1 MDYNKIE
8 ALIEKYFQGET
19 NSTEEN
25 ELRNYFSSPNV
36 LPHLEQYKPLFGY
49 FSLAKEEEFKPEIPL
64 PLKSRDKKRT
74 VAWLSIAASVVVLIG
89 IGMFA
94 FFNNTSKN
102 EDLGTYNDPEVA
114 FKETQKALALLS
126 NQVNIGIESV
136 HYVEEYQNSKNL
148 IFKP

>member
-1 MDYNKIE
+1 MESSKIE
-8 ALIEKYFQGET
+8 ILLEKYFEGQT
-19 NSTEEN
+19 NSSEET

-49 FSLAKEEEFKPEIPL
+49 FAVAKKEEFKPNIQL
-64 PLKSRDKKRT
+64 QSKRLRVT
-74 VAWLSIAASVVVLIG
+74 WLSIAASVVVLL
-89 IGMFA
+89 GMGTYVY
-94 FFNNTSKN
+94 FNTYANQN
-102 EDLGTYNDPEVA
+102 QDLGTYSDPEIA

-136 HYVEEYQNSKNL
+136 RYVEEYQHSKNL

>member
-1 MDYNKIE
+1 MESSKIE
-8 ALIEKYFQGET
+8 ILLEKYFEGQT
-19 NSTEEN
+19 NSAEET

-49 FSLAKEEEFKPEIPL
+49 FAVAKKEEFKPNIQL
-64 PLKSRDKKRT
+64 QSKKLRVT
-74 VAWLSIAASVVVLIG
+74 WLSIAASVVVLLG
-89 IGMFA
+89 IGTYVY
-94 FFNNTSKN
+94 FNTYANQNK
-102 EDLGTYNDPEVA
+102 DLGTYNDPEIA

-136 HYVEEYQNSKNL
+136 RYVEEYQHSKNL

>member
-1 MDYNKIE
+1 MESSKIE
-8 ALIEKYFQGET
+8 ILLEKYFEGQT
-19 NSTEEN
+19 NSIEEN

-49 FSLAKEEEFKPEIPL
+49 FAVAKKEEFKPNIQL
-64 PLKSRDKKRT
+64 QSKRLRVT
-74 VAWLSIAASVVVLIG
+74 WLSIAASVVVLLG
-89 IGMFA
+89 IGTYVY
-94 FFNNTSKN
+94 FNTYANQN
-102 EDLGTYNDPEVA
+102 QDLGTYSDPEIA

-136 HYVEEYQNSKNL
+136 RYVEEYQHSKNL

>member
-1 MDYNKIE
+1 MESSKIE
-8 ALIEKYFQGET
+8 ILLEKYFEGQT
-19 NSTEEN
+19 NSSEEN

-49 FSLAKEEEFKPEIPL
+49 FAVAKQEEFKPNIQL
-64 PLKSRDKKRT
+64 QSKRLRVT
-74 VAWLSIAASVVVLIG
+74 WLSIAASVVVLLG
-89 IGMFA
+89 IGTYVY
-94 FFNNTSKN
+94 FNTYANQN
-102 EDLGTYNDPEVA
+102 QDLGTYNDPEIA

-136 HYVEEYQNSKNL
+136 RYVEEYQHSKNL

>member
-1 MDYNKIE
+1 MESSKIE
-8 ALIEKYFQGET
+8 ILLEKYFEGQT
-19 NSTEEN
+19 NSSEEN

-49 FSLAKEEEFKPEIPL
+49 FAVAKKEEFKPNIQL
-64 PLKSRDKKRT
+64 QSKRLRVT
-74 VAWLSIAASVVVLIG
+74 WLSIAASVVVLLG
-89 IGMFA
+89 IGTYVY
-94 FFNNTSKN
+94 FNTYANQN
-102 EDLGTYNDPEVA
+102 QDLGTYNDPEIA

-136 HYVEEYQNSKNL
+136 RYVEEYQHSKNL

>member
-1 MDYNKIE
+1 MEFSKIE
-8 ALIEKYFQGET
+8 ILLEKYFEGQT
-19 NSTEEN
+19 NISEEN
-25 ELRNYFSSPNV
+25 ELRNYFSSSNV

-49 FSLAKEEEFKPEIPL
+49 FSVAKKEEFKPNIQL
-64 PLKSRDKKRT
+64 QSKRFRVT
-74 VAWLSIAASVVVLIG
+74 WLSIAASVVVLLG
-89 IGMFA
+89 IGTYVY
-94 FFNNTSKN
+94 FNTNAN
-102 EDLGTYNDPEVA
+102 QNQDLGTYNNPEVA